1 MNDTEIK
8 YFTPKEAAMTL
19 PLVKQI
25 VKDILDTGFI
35 IKSIADALD
44 GKIEN
49 NDEVKS
55 LLIKMNNYLGELEE
69 IGCFYKD
76 WNFTVG
82 MVDFPAMINEEEVM
96 LCWQTGE
103 DDILYYHRPEDGFAG
118 RRKIPQRYLD

>member
-1 MNDTEIK
+1 MNDIETK
-8 YFTPKEAAMTL
+8 YFTRKEAQQTL

-49 NDEVKS
+49 NEEIKI
-55 LLIKMNNYLGELEE
+55 LLLKMNGYLSELEE

-82 MVDFPAMINEEEVM
+82 MVDFPAMIYEEEVY
-96 LCWQTGE
+96 LCWRSDE
-103 DDILYYHRPEDGFAG
+103 EEILFYHRPEDGYSG
-118 RRKIPQRYLD
+118 RRKIPEEYL

>member
-8 YFTPKEAAMTL
+8 YFTPKEAKLTL

-25 VKDILDTGFI
+25 VKDILDAGFI

-49 NDEVKS
+49 NEEVK
-55 LLIKMNNYLGELEE
+55 LLLTKMNGYLMELEE
-69 IGCFYKD
+69 IGCYYKD

-82 MVDFPAMINEEEVM
+82 MVDFPSMIYDDEVF
-96 LCWQTGE
+96 LCWQSNE

-118 RRKIPQRYLD
+118 RRKIPEQYL